1 MRLARAA
8 VRVRTGRKRVLPRMG
23 DILRN
28 IGMLAVLCFTLF
40 PFLVVVGT
48 SLKTMGEVFRSPAT
62 LIPELVVWKNY
73 VDIFVRIPM
82 IRHLA
87 NTLIIAGTTTIL
99 NVVISAPAAYALAR
113 IDFRGKGVFGLGVL
127 VTQMFSP
134 VIVLIPVFKVMKAL
148 GLLDT
153 YISLILVN
161 MAFVIPFSVWML
173 TGFFRSIP
181 EELEEAA
188 MIDGL
193 SRLQAMFRIALP
205 LTMPGLVTTSI
216 FAFVTAWNE
225 FIFAL
230 VFISSRN
237 MQPITMAL
245 YSWEKNNVV
254 EWNYLMATAT
264 VATIPTVL
272 LFLFVRNRLTAGLMA
287 GAVK

>member
-1 MRLARAA
+1 MNLFGVKLAR
-8 VRVRTGRKRVLPRMG
+8 LQPG
-23 DILRN
+23 DILRFV
-28 IGMLAVLCFTLF
+28 GMVIVVCFTLF

-48 SLKTMGEVFRSPAT
+48 SLKTMGEIFRSPAT
-62 LIPELVVWKNY
+62 LIPEVVVWKNY
-73 VDIFVRIPM
+73 VDVFVRISM
-82 IRHLA
+82 VRHLV
-87 NTLIIAGTTTIL
+87 NTLIIAGATTVLNIL
-99 NVVISAPAAYALAR
+99 ISAPAAYAMAR
-113 IDFRGKGVFGLGVL
+113 IDFRGRGIFGLGIL

-134 VIVLIPVFKVMKAL
+134 VIILIPLFKVMKAL

-153 YISLILVN
+153 YLSLILVN
-161 MAFVIPFSVWML
+161 MAFVVPFSTWML
-173 TGFFRSIP
+173 TGFFRGIP
-181 EELEEAA
+181 VELEEAG

-193 SRLQAMFRIALP
+193 SRLQAMFKIALP

-216 FAFVTAWNE
+216 FAFVTSWNE

-230 VFISSRN
+230 VLVSSRE

-264 VATIPTVL
+264 VATVPTVL
-272 LFLFVRNRLTAGLMA
+272 LFLFVRKHLTAGLMA

>member
-1 MRLARAA
+1 MKNFRA
-8 VRVRTGRKRVLPRMG
+8 KPLPRLFPG
-23 DILRN
+23 SVLRF
-28 IGMLAVLCFTLF
+28 IGMLALLFFTLF
-40 PFLVVVGT
+40 PFVVVVGT

-62 LIPELVVWKNY
+62 IIPEIAVWKNY
-73 VDIFVRIPM
+73 VDIFIRIPM
-82 IRHLA
+82 VRHLA
-87 NTLIIAGTTTIL
+87 NTLIIAGATTII
-99 NVVISAPAAYALAR
+99 NIFISAPAAYALAR
-113 IDFRGKGVFGLGVL
+113 INFRGRGVFGLGVL

-134 VIVLIPVFKVMKAL
+134 VIILIPMFKIMKTL
-148 GLLDT
+148 NLLDT

-161 MAFVIPFSVWML
+161 VAFVIPFSIWML

-216 FAFVTAWNE
+216 FAFVTSWNE

-230 VFISSRN
+230 VFITSRD

-264 VATIPTVL
+264 VAAIPTVF
-272 LFLFVRNRLTAGLMA
+272 LFLLVRKRLTAGLMA

>member
-1 MRLARAA
+1 MVKFFREPPRLWIGEGL
-8 VRVRTGRKRVLPRMG
+8 RTL
-23 DILRN
+23 
-28 IGMLAVLCFTLF
+28 GMLVVVCFTLF

-62 LIPELVVWKNY
+62 IIPEVVIWKNY
-73 VDIFVRIPM
+73 MDIFVRIPM
-82 IRHLA
+82 VRHLV
-87 NTLIIAGTTTIL
+87 NTLIIAGSTTIL
-99 NVVISAPAAYALAR
+99 NIFISAPAAYAMAR
-113 IDFRGKGVFGLGVL
+113 IDFRGRGVFGLGVL

-134 VIVLIPVFKVMKAL
+134 VIILIPIFKVMKAL
-148 GLLDT
+148 TLLDT
-153 YISLILVN
+153 YLSLILVN

-193 SRLQAMFRIALP
+193 SRFQAMFRIALP

-230 VFISSRN
+230 VLVSRRH

-272 LFLFVRNRLTAGLMA
+272 LFLLVRKRLTAGLMT

>member
-1 MRLARAA
+1 
-8 VRVRTGRKRVLPRMG
+8 
-23 DILRN
+23 
-28 IGMLAVLCFTLF
+28 MLLVLCFTLF
-40 PFLVVVGT
+40 PFVVVVGT

-62 LIPELVVWKNY
+62 IIPEVAVWKNY

-82 IRHLA
+82 VRHLV
-87 NTLIIAGTTTIL
+87 NTFIIAGVTTVL
-99 NVVISAPAAYALAR
+99 NIFISAPAAYAMAR
-113 IDFRGKGVFGLGVL
+113 IDFRGRGIFGLGVL
-127 VTQMFSP
+127 MTQMFSP
-134 VIVLIPVFKVMKAL
+134 VIILIPIFKVMRTL
-148 GLLDT
+148 TLLDT
-153 YISLILVN
+153 YFSLILVN
-161 MAFVIPFSVWML
+161 LAFVIPFSVWML

-181 EELEEAA
+181 EELEDAA

-193 SRLQAMFRIALP
+193 SRLQTMFRIALP

-225 FIFAL
+225 FMFAL
-230 VFISSRN
+230 VLVSSRK

-272 LFLFVRNRLTAGLMA
+272 LFLLVRKRLTAGLMA

>member
-1 MRLARAA
+1 MAKLIRRSP
-8 VRVRTGRKRVLPRMG
+8 RIRTGEVLRT
-23 DILRN
+23 L
-28 IGMLAVLCFTLF
+28 GMLLVLCFTLF

-62 LIPELVVWKNY
+62 IIPEVVVWKNY
-73 VDIFVRIPM
+73 LDIFVRIPM
-82 IRHLA
+82 VRHLV
-87 NTLIIAGTTTIL
+87 NTLIIASVTTIL
-99 NVVISAPAAYALAR
+99 NIVVSAPAAYALAR
-113 IDFRGKGVFGLGVL
+113 IDFRGRGVFGLGVL

-134 VIVLIPVFKVMKAL
+134 VIILIPIFKVMKTL
-148 GLLDT
+148 TLLDT
-153 YISLILVN
+153 YFSLILVN

-173 TGFFRSIP
+173 TGFFRNIP

-230 VFISSRN
+230 VLVSSRK

-272 LFLFVRNRLTAGLMA
+272 LFLFVRKRLTAGLMA

>member
-1 MRLARAA
+1 MNLFDIKL
-8 VRVRTGRKRVLPRMG
+8 VRPQPGN
-23 DILRN
+23 ILRFV
-28 IGMLAVLCFTLF
+28 GMLIVVCFTLF

-48 SLKTMGEVFRSPAT
+48 SLKTMSEVFQSPAT
-62 LIPELVVWKNY
+62 LIPEVFVWKNY
-73 VDIFVRIPM
+73 VDVFVRIPM
-82 IRHLA
+82 VRHLI
-87 NTLIIAGTTTIL
+87 NTFIIAGATTVLNIL
-99 NVVISAPAAYALAR
+99 ISAPAAYAMAR
-113 IDFRGKGVFGLGVL
+113 IDFRGRAVFGLGIL

-134 VIVLIPVFKVMKAL
+134 VIILIPLFKVMKSL
-148 GLLDT
+148 HLLDT
-153 YISLILVN
+153 YFALILVN
-161 MAFVIPFSVWML
+161 MAFVVPFSTWML
-173 TGFFRSIP
+173 TGFFRGIP
-181 EELEEAA
+181 VELEEAG

-193 SRLQAMFRIALP
+193 SRLQAMFKIALP

-230 VFISSRN
+230 VLVSSRE

-264 VATIPTVL
+264 VATVPTVL
-272 LFLFVRNRLTAGLMA
+272 LFLLVRKRLTAGLMA